1 MKLISFA
8 VISFLAITVSAYP
21 HRSAASQ
28 GLEESQ
34 IDLVHSVNGQ
44 YLQLLQVELNEL
56 LDNYKAKKDEADKLQ
71 DIIDAMEKE
80 ISDLESRASDLD
92 DPEKKASAQNLSNLQ
107 ISLEEAKEF
116 KSTLEDE
123 MDAAMEEYGDTV
135 EEIVSLGGVP
145 K

>member
-1 MKLISFA
+1 MKLISVA
-8 VISFLAITVSAYP
+8 VISFLAITVSADP

-80 ISDLESRASDLD
+80 VSDLESRASDLD